1 MHCTRRLV
9 EYSGK
14 TSLWLC
20 RHPARQLLV
29 YVVRL
34 LNQRAVNGE
43 VMRLVKVKAHAGD
56 PLNEAADT
64 LASAAAELDPSRSQ
78 EVDLEG
84 VYVRCRGTFVPVYE
98 PFRGD
103 GCVQGTGCG
112 PAALPESAV
121 RPSHC

>member
-34 LNQRAVNGE
+34 HNQRAVNGE
-43 VMRLVKVKAHAGD
+43 VMRLVKVKAHDGD
-56 PLNEAADT
+56 PLNEAAYT
-64 LASAAAELDPSRSQ
+64 LASAAAESDPSRSQ
-78 EVDLEG
+78 DVDPEG
-84 VYVRCRGTFVPVYE
+84 VYFGYRGALVPWNS
-98 PFRGD
+98 
-103 GCVQGTGCG
+103 
-112 PAALPESAV
+112 PAG
-121 RPSHC
+121 